1 MIYSNLNK
9 NYSKCLLYYFHGL
22 SSLFLSSD
30 YRPMPHLDVYDE
42 NVVDDEDYEAMTA
55 ETRAAAEREMRK
67 RDRQE
72 ALSQGRMRPDLLY
85 GKHSN
90 YITTRCI

>member
-1 MIYSNLNK
+1 
-9 NYSKCLLYYFHGL
+9 
-22 SSLFLSSD
+22 
-30 YRPMPHLDVYDE
+30 MPHLDVYDE

-85 GKHSN
+85 GRH
-90 YITTRCI
+90 

>member
-1 MIYSNLNK
+1 
-9 NYSKCLLYYFHGL
+9 
-22 SSLFLSSD
+22 
-30 YRPMPHLDVYDE
+30 MPHLDVYDE

-90 YITTRCI
+90 YNYYYQMHLRAIYYKTLRDELKQASL